1 MKRILIIEDQSDI
14 RELIRLTLEMDDR
27 IEIHEASSGA
37 AGLDAAYRLGPAL
50 VLLDVMM
57 PGELDG
63 FQVCERLRADARTR
77 RAKVVM
83 LSARTA
89 AEDMQRARQ
98 AGADDYLTKPFSPR
112 QLLSVVGRLL

>member
-1 MKRILIIEDQSDI
+1 MKRVLIIEDQAEI

-27 IEIHEASSGA
+27 IEIHEAANGVVGLEA
-37 AGLDAAYRLGPAL
+37 AFRLAPTL

-57 PGELDG
+57 PGGLDG

-89 AEDMQRARQ
+89 APDLQQARQ
-98 AGADDYLTKPFSPR
+98 AGVDEYLTKPFSPR
-112 QLLSVVGRLL
+112 QLLSVVDRLL